1 MTIGGIPLQ
10 SRPHVRPTIDRF
22 QAVWRFFSNAFRYWD
37 QTASFVPSSRFLVDA
52 IVQGAALSRARTVVE
67 LGAGTGTV
75 TEALLAA
82 MPADARLFAFE
93 IDGPLLEATAR
104 RLPDPRLVPIHGSA
118 ADITTLL
125 AAAGHDGPV
134 DAVVSCLGM
143 SLLPP
148 ELRRDILHSSIAAL
162 GPNGVF
168 VQYGYLHAK
177 VVVYSPVRGWSRFNL
192 QDYLRGHFG
201 QIRQQRVIAN
211 FPPADVFVC
220 RQSFTAAVQ

>member
-1 MTIGGIPLQ
+1 MP
-10 SRPHVRPTIDRF
+10 PAIDRLS
-22 QAVWRFFSNAFRYWD
+22 AVWHFFLNAFRDWD
-37 QTASFVPSSRFLVDA
+37 QTASFIPSSRFLVDA
-52 IVQGAALSRARTVVE
+52 IVQGAAIRSARAVVE

-82 MPADARLFAFE
+82 MPADAKLYAVE

-118 ADITTLL
+118 ADLHDLL
-125 AAAGHDGPV
+125 AAAGHEGPV

-148 ELRRDILHSSIAAL
+148 DLRQSILASSISIL
-162 GPNGVF
+162 GGDGVF
-168 VQYGYLHAK
+168 VQYGYLHAR
-177 VVVYSPVRGWSRFNL
+177 VVVYSPIRGWSRFNL
-192 QDYLRGHFG
+192 QRYLQDHFG
-201 QIRQQRVIAN
+201 QIQQQRVIAN

-220 RQSFTAAVQ
+220 RQAVQ

>member
-1 MTIGGIPLQ
+1 L
-10 SRPHVRPTIDRF
+10 RPAIDRLS
-22 QAVWRFFSNAFRYWD
+22 AVWRFFSNAFRDWD
-37 QTASFVPSSRFLVDA
+37 QTASFLPSSRYLVDA
-52 IVQGAALSRARTVVE
+52 LVAGAALADARAVVE
-67 LGAGTGTV
+67 LGPGTGTV

-82 MPADARLFAFE
+82 MHPDAKLYAVE

-118 ADITTLL
+118 ADIRELL

-134 DAVVSCLGM
+134 DAIVSCLGM

-148 ELRRDILHSSIAAL
+148 ELRQSIMDSSLAAL
-162 GPNGVF
+162 GPRGVF

-177 VVVYSPVRGWSRFNL
+177 VVVYSPVRGWSRFDL
-192 QDYLRGHFG
+192 EAYLGRHFDE
-201 QIRQQRVIAN
+201 IRQQRVIAN

-220 RQSFTAAVQ
+220 RQGAR